1 MVGYILEEGVLM
13 YSFSDNSGCT
23 FLHPMTGETLSV
35 NLTESEL
42 TDLTVSYQNSTT
54 SKQNL
59 LIVRS
64 LFNKGF
70 IQL

>member
-1 MVGYILEEGVLM
+1 
-13 YSFSDNSGCT
+13 
-23 FLHPMTGETLSV
+23 LHPMTGETLSV

-54 SKQNL
+54 PKQSL
-59 LIVRS
+59 LIVSS
-64 LFNKGF
+64 LVNKGF